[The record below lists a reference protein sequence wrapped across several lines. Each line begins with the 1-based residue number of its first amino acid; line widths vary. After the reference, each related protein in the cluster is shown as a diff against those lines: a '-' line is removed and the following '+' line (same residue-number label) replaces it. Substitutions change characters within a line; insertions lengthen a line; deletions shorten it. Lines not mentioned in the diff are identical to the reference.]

1 MRDRL
6 NYGVYFGTLY
16 TYFYLQKL
24 KYFFKNISN
33 NQITLLSDINKEFF
47 INKSNKT
54 NYYEIDDFE
63 IQYFYNFI
71 SNLNNNS
78 IYSISPLISIKGN
91 SEDPYLVLSK
101 AILVTKYSDLIRF
114 HLYSK
119 YLKALD
125 DFGIDYL
132 ENYKLIFKY
141 KKVRFDVD
149 QINRKFRD
157 I

>member
-1 MRDRL
+1 MK
-6 NYGVYFGTLY
+6 NGTYIYFL
-16 TYFYLQKL
+16 
-24 KYFFKNISN
+24 KNISKT
-33 NQITLLSDINKEFF
+33 QITLLSDVNKEFF

-71 SNLNNNS
+71 TNLNRNS
-78 IYSISPLISIKGN
+78 VYSLSPLISIQGN
-91 SEDPYLVLSK
+91 SDDPYLVLSK
-101 AILVTKYSDLIRF
+101 AILVTKYSDYKMLRF

-119 YLKALD
+119 YHKALD
-125 DFGIDYL
+125 DFGIDSL

-149 QINRKFRD
+149 QINRKFKD
-157 I
+157 K